1 MGELTRQ
8 FDWST
13 TTLGAPEQ
21 WPQSLRT
28 TVSILLNSRF
38 PMLLWWGKSLIQFY
52 NDAYRPSLGN
62 NGKHPGALG
71 KAGELY
77 WPETWPVI
85 KPLIDQ
91 VLDGGEAVWSE
102 DQLIPIYRNGRLD
115 EAYWTFCYSPV
126 KDESDQVAGVLVT
139 CTETTNQLKMV
150 SQLKL
155 SEQRFQNL
163 IREASV
169 GIVVLTG
176 LDMRVEVVNKAYAQL
191 IDRTSEQLL
200 GKPIFESIPEAEAV
214 FGPIIKQVRQTGE
227 PLYLYGHPY
236 HIYTKDGIKEAFLN
250 LTYQPYR
257 EQNGTITGVMVLCQ
271 DVTEQVMDRQKVEE
285 SRAQLAQSLN
295 EQQKLI
301 GILDVSNE
309 FIGMTG
315 LDGSVQYVNPAALR
329 MLGWD
334 TIEGKTIWDM
344 LYEEDW
350 GAARKIL
357 AELLHTGRTSYEF
370 RFKNAKKGE
379 PFWLQWN
386 AVVNKNETTREVI
399 GFATV
404 SQDITQQRK
413 VQQALLES
421 EERYRRLSAHL
432 ELEVYERTSELAS
445 VNEELAAANE
455 ELATSNEELTESNE
469 LLMRSNN
476 NLEQFAYVASHD
488 LQEPLRKIQQFGDL
502 LKDQCRAE
510 LGTGVMYLERMQ
522 SAAGRMSTLIRDL
535 LSFSRIS
542 TGQASTV
549 TVSLANV
556 VETVLIDLDLRI
568 QETGAV
574 IEVDD
579 LPTIQGDRSQLE
591 QLFQN
596 LLSNA
601 LKFRDAE
608 RRPQVGIWLQT
619 VPINQLPLLV
629 RPARTAKNYYRI
641 DVADNGIGFDE
652 KYVDRIFQVFQRL
665 HGKSEFAGTGV
676 GLAICQKVVANHG
689 GDITATSRPG
699 AGATFSV
706 YLPVV

>member
-8 FDWST
+8 FDWSAT
-13 TTLGAPEQ
+13 ALGAPAQ

-38 PMLLWWGKSLIQFY
+38 PMFLWWGPELIQFY

-91 VLDGGEAVWSE
+91 VINEGEPVWSQ

-126 KDESDQVAGVLVT
+126 NDEANQVAGVLVT
-139 CTETTNQLKMV
+139 CTETTSQVRAVN
-150 SQLKL
+150 QLKL

-169 GIVVLTG
+169 GIVVLSG
-176 LDMRVEVVNKAYAQL
+176 LEMRVEVVNKAYAQL
-191 IDRTSEQLL
+191 AGRTSEQLL
-200 GKPIFESIPEAEAV
+200 GKSLFESIPEIEAV
-214 FGPIIKQVRQTGE
+214 FGPIMEQVRQTGE
-227 PLYLYGHPY
+227 PLHLYGYPY
-236 HIYTKDGIKEAFLN
+236 HVRTKEGLKEIFLN

-257 EQNGTITGVMVLCQ
+257 EEDGTITGVMVLCD
-271 DVTEQVMDRQKVEE
+271 DVTEQVMARRKVEE
-285 SRAQLAQSLN
+285 SRAQLALSIN
-295 EQQKLI
+295 EQQKLVN
-301 GILDVSNE
+301 ILDVSDE

-315 LDGSVQYVNPAALR
+315 LDGSVQYANPAALQ

-334 TIEGKTIWDM
+334 TIEGKTLWDM

-350 GAARKIL
+350 VAARKIL
-357 AELLHTGRTSYEF
+357 AELQETGRASYEF
-370 RFKNAKKGE
+370 RFRNAQRCE

-386 AVVNKNETTREVI
+386 SVVNKDGATGEVI

-404 SQDITQQRK
+404 SQDITRQRR

-432 ELEVYERTSELAS
+432 EQEVLERTSELAS

-455 ELATSNEELTESNE
+455 ELATANEELTESNE
-469 LLMRSNN
+469 LLTRSND

-502 LKDQCRAE
+502 LKVQYQAE
-510 LGTGVMYLERMQ
+510 LGDGATYLERMQ

-542 TGQASTV
+542 TGQVNLV
-549 TVSLANV
+549 TVSLASV
-556 VETVLIDLDLRI
+556 VDAVLTDLELRI

-579 LPTIQGDRSQLE
+579 LPTIRGDRSQLE

-601 LKFRDAE
+601 LKFRHAN
-608 RRPQVGIWLQT
+608 RTTQIGIWLET
-619 VPINQLPLLV
+619 VPIKQLPLLV
-629 RPARTAKNYYRI
+629 RPARSVKNYYRI
-641 DVADNGIGFDE
+641 DITDNGIGFDE
-652 KYVDRIFQVFQRL
+652 KYADRIFQVFQRL

-689 GDITATSRPG
+689 GAIIATSRPG